1 MMVVSAEGLT
11 VEKALQIGVTMEE
24 GAFRL
29 YTDAQVKVNNPGS
42 KQLLKELAADEA
54 KHREYFVNALKDPR
68 KVMDASN
75 MADLKRKVV
84 DLKVSDPL
92 RQEPLNPDA
101 SYQDILIFAAK
112 SEKLAYEFYSALAK
126 EFHALPVGKMWAT
139 FAQMELGHKQR
150 IEKEYDD
157 VVLKDN

>member
-1 MMVVSAEGLT
+1 LMVISAEGLT
-11 VEKALQIGVTMEE
+11 VEKALQVGVTLEE

-29 YTDAQVKVNNPGS
+29 YTDAQRKVGNPGS

-54 KHREYFVNALKDPR
+54 KHREYFVNALKDPS

-75 MADLKRKVV
+75 MADLKKVV

-126 EFHALPVGKMWAT
+126 EFNAHPVGEMWAT

-157 VVLKDN
+157 VVLKEN

>member
-1 MMVVSAEGLT
+1 MSAESLT
-11 VEKALQIGVTMEE
+11 VEKALQIGVTLEE
-24 GAFRL
+24 GAYNL
-29 YTDAQVKVNNPGS
+29 YTDAQRKVKDPGS

-54 KHREYFVNALKDPR
+54 KHREYFINALKDPR
-68 KVMDASN
+68 KVMDPSN
-75 MADLKRKVV
+75 VADLKRTVV
-84 DLKVSDPL
+84 DLRVSDPL

-112 SEKLAYEFYSALAK
+112 SEKLAYEFYSALAN
-126 EFHALPVGKMWAT
+126 EFKVHPLGRTLAT
-139 FAQMELGHKQR
+139 FAQMELGHKLR

>member
-1 MMVVSAEGLT
+1 MVMSAEGLT
-11 VEKALQIGVTMEE
+11 VERALQVGVTMEE
-24 GAFRL
+24 GAYKL
-29 YTDAQVKVNNPGS
+29 YTGAQRKVKDPGS
-42 KQLLKELAADEA
+42 KQLLRELAADEA
-54 KHREYFVNALKDPR
+54 KHREYFVAALKDPR
-68 KVMDASN
+68 KVMDVSKA
-75 MADLKRKVV
+75 ADLKRTVA

-92 RQEPLNPDA
+92 RQEPLNQDA

-126 EFHALPVGKMWAT
+126 EFNAHPVGRTWAT

-157 VVLKDN
+157 VVLREN